1 MSRAPLLSTNSPG
14 PVRSGSVESDEG
26 ADRGEGG
33 ATIVGLI
40 ASALRLRPLPHMPTR
55 DAMTL
60 GPIEKW
66 QKYRRFPCKL
76 LLHILTIAL
85 IIAQITLLSVQFTA
99 YSRAAKAM
107 LGDLFVRADVAESAG
122 PLHYS
127 SEFVNVVNSTV
138 KLYHSF
144 PNESVTRWLF
154 VQDSVFQM
162 NIHRWDRTPYNP
174 TDGTFYFGPLT
185 TSVESYNLTLD
196 SLPPFEGMSHNQL
209 NEYMYT
215 VNKVE
220 LHFSYVNVEVGGIGS
235 APVQWDVSIHYD
247 FASDGGVVEGS
258 LSAVASIV
266 LSLVEGNDS
275 FATLQPQ
282 TAVSIALAIVA
293 GLHGLLSI
301 RELYRGYQ
309 LYHETR
315 EQFPKG
321 VMLERSSQAHHAS
334 ETGKA
339 TSWDDVPFSVKRQF
353 FSGWALV
360 SVGTS
365 MLLVSAGAIGIVE
378 AYTTSTSVSYHLALG
393 MGGFLCALTFM
404 RYLIFSQRFYTLA
417 LTVRLALSRVSSML
431 LSALPIFSA
440 YCIFGV
446 VVFSQYSDRFSSL
459 DKTAVSLFALLN
471 GDDIHDTFRD
481 LDDHYPF
488 ALVSRVYLY
497 TFVAFFITS
506 ILNLFIFLIEDSFM
520 AAKRWVWKDEAKFQ
534 SRYNPFDINQLFDT
548 IEHRKQVAARNV
560 AAYFRARNRN
570 LRHPSRG
577 HGSAAP
583 SSSSSS
589 SASVAGGIPV
599 SPSSRGP
606 AATAYSAA
614 NMSPPNIVPPAS
626 DEPLHLRVGEP
637 DPNLTLSASLPG
649 VDSLELQ
656 SLVQDTVKN
665 EMRQVQSA
673 LDELRALLIAQQQQQ
688 QQHVA
693 RSS

>member
-1 MSRAPLLSTNSPG
+1 MSL
-14 PVRSGSVESDEG
+14 V
-26 ADRGEGG
+26 
-33 ATIVGLI
+33 
-40 ASALRLRPLPHMPTR
+40 SAAFRCRPLPHMPTR

-60 GPIEKW
+60 SPLEKW
-66 QKYRRFPCKL
+66 RKYRRFPCKL
-76 LLHILTIAL
+76 LLHVVIIAL

-99 YSRAAKAM
+99 YSRAAHAM
-107 LGDLFVRADVAESAG
+107 LTDLFVRADKAESAG

-127 SEFVNVVNSTV
+127 TEFVNVVNSTV

-144 PNESVTRWLF
+144 PNQSVTRWLF
-154 VQDSVFQM
+154 VEGSEFEMRV
-162 NIHRWDRTPYNP
+162 HRYDRTPYDPVN
-174 TDGTFYFGPLT
+174 GTFYFGPLT
-185 TSVESYNLTLD
+185 TSIESYNLTLEAI
-196 SLPPFEGMSHNQL
+196 PPFEGMSHNQL

-215 VNKVE
+215 VNKVD
-220 LHFSYVNVEVGGIGS
+220 LLFSYVNVEVGGIGS
-235 APVQWDVSIHYD
+235 APVQWDVIVRYD

-258 LSAVASIV
+258 LSADASIV
-266 LSLVEGNDS
+266 LSLVDGNES
-275 FATLQPQ
+275 FATLDPQ
-282 TAVSIALAIVA
+282 TAVSVALAIVA
-293 GLHGLLSI
+293 ALHGLLSV

-334 ETGKA
+334 ATGKA

-360 SVGTS
+360 SVVTNV
-365 MLLVSAGAIGIVE
+365 LLVLAGAIGIVE
-378 AYTTSTSVSYHLALG
+378 AYTTSTSASYHLALG
-393 MGGFLCALTFM
+393 MGGFLCALSFM

-431 LSALPIFSA
+431 LSALPIYSA

-481 LDDHYPF
+481 LDDHYPYSI
-488 ALVSRVYLY
+488 VSRTYLY

-506 ILNLFIFLIEDSFM
+506 ILNLFIFLIEDSFL
-520 AAKRWVWKDEAKFQ
+520 AAKKWVWKDEAKFQ

-560 AAYFRARNRN
+560 ASYFRARNRH

-577 HGSAAP
+577 G
-583 SSSSSS
+583 SSSTT
-589 SASVAGGIPV
+589 ATGGIPV
-599 SPSSRGP
+599 TPSQRGP
-606 AATAYSAA
+606 AASAYSTA
-614 NMSPPNIVPPAS
+614 NMTPPNPKPPAS
-626 DEPLHLRVGEP
+626 DEPLQLRIDESAAT
-637 DPNLTLSASLPG
+637 DFSLSTSVQGL
-649 VDSLELQ
+649 DSLELQ
-656 SLVQDTVKN
+656 TLVQDTVKA
-665 EMRQVQSA
+665 EMRQVQTA
-673 LDELRALLIAQQQQQ
+673 LDELRALLLAQQQQQ
-688 QQHVA
+688 QQQKPGA
-693 RSS
+693 